1 MSRTET
7 PASED
12 DASVPRELLRTVTPP
27 YGGRIGPEMD
37 VIGWAIFLGILVLL
51 LPLLPVAI
59 ALWLIVRL
67 LDRLSGGSE

>member
-1 MSRTET
+1 MSRAET
-7 PASED
+7 AGEED
-12 DASVPRELLRTVTPP
+12 ESIPREALRTVTPP
-27 YGGRIGPEMD
+27 YGGRVNPEMD
-37 VIGWAIFLGILVLL
+37 VIGWGIFLGLLVLL